1 MVACSPGRESSVRSA
16 QLIRRWGLPRES
28 APWSG
33 TGDGE
38 VLMGRRFWV
47 GCGWF
52 FSWGGGGGEEET
64 PGHGLLSR
72 FFAGRRES
80 PNSPFFY
87 VIYYIL
93 SSGSFAASSF
103 RASRKVPSTST
114 PWADMCAVQVSTTRR
129 PLPRTEGSGGAA
141 APRSATDYT
150 EQWVWCLM
158 HMRSMLHVISVI
170 CLV

>member
-114 PWADMCAVQVSTTRR
+114 PWADVSLFKCRQLDDLFHTLKTVKGLLHLV
-129 PLPRTEGSGGAA
+129 PPRTPRNSGYGVLC
-141 APRSATDYT
+141 TCGLCY
-150 EQWVWCLM
+150 
-158 HMRSMLHVISVI
+158 MLFLLYV
-170 CLV
+170 

>member
-1 MVACSPGRESSVRSA
+1 VVAYSPGHESSVRST

-38 VLMGRRFWV
+38 VLMGRRFW
-47 GCGWF
+47 
-52 FSWGGGGGEEET
+52 
-64 PGHGLLSR
+64 GLLNR
-72 FFAGRRES
+72 FSQDDASLRTV
-80 PNSPFFY
+80 FF
-87 VIYYIL
+87 ISICYIL

-114 PWADMCAVQVSTTRR
+114 PWADMCDVQVSTTRR
-129 PLPRTEGSGGAA
+129 PLPHTEGSGGAA
-141 APRSATDYT
+141 APRSATDHT

>member
-1 MVACSPGRESSVRSA
+1 LGRLWMV
-16 QLIRRWGLPRES
+16 
-28 APWSG
+28 
-33 TGDGE
+33 
-38 VLMGRRFWV
+38 
-47 GCGWF
+47 

-72 FFAGRRES
+72 FSQDDASLRTAL
-80 PNSPFFY
+80 FFY

-93 SSGSFAASSF
+93 SSGSFAAPSF

>member
-1 MVACSPGRESSVRSA
+1 MVAYSPGHESSVRSA

-64 PGHGLLSR
+64 PGHGLLNR
-72 FFAGRRES
+72 FSQDDASLRTA
-80 PNSPFFY
+80 FFIY
-87 VIYYIL
+87 IYYIL

>member
-38 VLMGRRFWV
+38 VLMGGVLGRLWMVFFLRGRGRGRGNSRARTAESFFRRTTRV
-47 GCGWF
+47 
-52 FSWGGGGGEEET
+52 SE
-64 PGHGLLSR
+64 H
-72 FFAGRRES
+72 
-80 PNSPFFY
+80 PFFY

-141 APRSATDYT
+141 EPRSATDYT
-150 EQWVWCLM
+150 E
-158 HMRSMLHVISVI
+158 
-170 CLV
+170 